1 MRRVLIISP
10 YFAPSNAADMHRVRM
25 SLPYFSTYGWEAEV
39 VTVQPEHSEMQKDD
53 LLLQSIPD
61 AIKIHFVD
69 AFSKSWTSKIGL
81 GNLALRSLCFYFRS
95 VNRLLKTGN
104 YDLVYFST
112 TQFPVCILGA
122 YWKKVYNIPYVMDMQ
137 DPWHSDYYK
146 DKPKSQQPA
155 KYWFSYRLNKYLEP
169 LAMRYVG
176 GLISVSAGYLSTLR
190 KRYPRLNRVP
200 SSVITFGVLEEDFH
214 IAMRHKK
221 NFSRLLQTDKLNVV
235 YIGRGGKDMH
245 LSVTTL
251 LEAMKKGQE
260 LHPDLFNTLHFYF
273 IGTSYAPAGEGKPS
287 ILPLAEKYQLGRQV
301 TEHTDRISFYHALQT
316 VQDADLLFVPGS
328 DDPQYTA
335 SKIYPLLFSR
345 KPLIAVFHDKSSV
358 IEVIGKCSSNAVVVR
373 FSDEDGVEKIYE
385 ALTSLANRNVQS
397 LLLHPAMEEHTAEN
411 KSRMQV
417 DLFNRVV
424 RNP

>member
-1 MRRVLIISP
+1 
-10 YFAPSNAADMHRVRM
+10 MHRVRM

-69 AFSKSWTSKIGL
+69 AFSKRWTSKIGL
-81 GNLALRSLCFYFRS
+81 GNLALRSLYFYFRS

-122 YWKKVYNIPYVMDMQ
+122 YWKKVYNIPYVIDMQ

-176 GLISVSAGYLSTLR
+176 GLISVSAAYLSTLR

-235 YIGRGGKDMH
+235 YIGRGGEDMH

-251 LEAMKKGQE
+251 FEAMKKGQE